1 MSNPKDYVNERER
14 REMYLNNFEDEVEEN
29 IIHPDQE
36 QHDPLPF
43 FFNI

>member
-1 MSNPKDYVNERER
+1 
-14 REMYLNNFEDEVEEN
+14 MYLNNFEDEIDEN